1 MISAITC
8 LAVAIYFEAR
18 SEPIA
23 GQLAVAQVVLN
34 RVVDERYPDTVC
46 EVITE
51 GPTYPSGHPV
61 RDKCQFSFWCD
72 GKPEDV
78 HDYEAWQTALRIATV
93 VTETSS
99 SLPIDIS
106 EGAMFYHTT
115 NVSPAWRHTMQM
127 TAQIG
132 QHIFYRLED

>member
-1 MISAITC
+1 MMLSTITC

-34 RVVDERYPDTVC
+34 RVADERYPDTVC
-46 EVITE
+46 DVITE

-72 GKPEDV
+72 GKPEDI
-78 HDYEAWQTALRIATV
+78 HDYEAWQTAIRVATIA
-93 VTETSS
+93 TETSA
-99 SLPIDIS
+99 LPIDIS
-106 EGAMFYHTT
+106 EGAMFYHATS
-115 NVSPAWRHTMQM
+115 VSPSWRHTMQM
-127 TAQIG
+127 TARIG

>member
-1 MISAITC
+1 MMLSTITC

-34 RVVDERYPDTVC
+34 RVADERYPDTVC

-72 GKPEDV
+72 GKPEDI
-78 HDYEAWQTALRIATV
+78 HDYEAWQTALRVATIA
-93 VTETSS
+93 TETSA
-99 SLPIDIS
+99 LPIDIS
-106 EGAMFYHTT
+106 EGAMFYHATS
-115 NVSPAWRHTMQM
+115 VSPSWRHTMQM
-127 TAQIG
+127 TARIG

>member
-1 MISAITC
+1 MMLSTITC

-34 RVVDERYPDTVC
+34 RVADERYPDTVC
-46 EVITE
+46 EVIME

-72 GKPEDV
+72 GKPEDI
-78 HDYEAWQTALRIATV
+78 HDYEAWQTALRVATIAT
-93 VTETSS
+93 ETTA
-99 SLPIDIS
+99 LPIDIS
-106 EGAMFYHTT
+106 EGAMFYHAT
-115 NVSPAWRHTMQM
+115 NVSPSWRHTMHM
-127 TAQIG
+127 TARIG

>member
-1 MISAITC
+1 MMLSTITC

-34 RVVDERYPDTVC
+34 RVADERYPDTVC
-46 EVITE
+46 DVITE

-72 GKPEDV
+72 GKPEDI
-78 HDYEAWQTALRIATV
+78 HDYEAWQTALRVATIA
-93 VTETSS
+93 TETSA
-99 SLPIDIS
+99 LPIDIS
-106 EGAMFYHTT
+106 EGAMFYHATS
-115 NVSPAWRHTMQM
+115 VSPSWRHTMQM
-127 TAQIG
+127 TARIG

>member
-1 MISAITC
+1 MLSTITC

-34 RVVDERYPDTVC
+34 RVADERYPDTVC
-46 EVITE
+46 EVIME

-72 GKPEDV
+72 GKPNCC
-78 HDYEAWQTALRIATV
+78 
-93 VTETSS
+93 TS
-99 SLPIDIS
+99 
-106 EGAMFYHTT
+106 YKC
-115 NVSPAWRHTMQM
+115 
-127 TAQIG
+127 
-132 QHIFYRLED
+132 RL

>member
-1 MISAITC
+1 MLSTITC

-34 RVVDERYPDTVC
+34 RVADERYPDTVC

-72 GKPEDV
+72 GKPEDI
-78 HDYEAWQTALRIATV
+78 HDYEAWQTAIRVATIA
-93 VTETSS
+93 TETSA
-99 SLPIDIS
+99 LPIDIS
-106 EGAMFYHTT
+106 EGAMFYHATS
-115 NVSPAWRHTMQM
+115 VSPSWRHTMQM
-127 TAQIG
+127 TARIG

>member
-1 MISAITC
+1 MLSTITC

-34 RVVDERYPDTVC
+34 RVANERYPDTVC
-46 EVITE
+46 DVITE
-51 GPTYPSGHPV
+51 GPTYPSGHPI

-72 GKPEDV
+72 GKPEDI
-78 HDYEAWQTALRIATV
+78 HDYEAWQTALRVATIAT
-93 VTETSS
+93 ETTA
-99 SLPIDIS
+99 LPIDIS
-106 EGAMFYHTT
+106 EGAMFYHATS
-115 NVSPAWRHTMQM
+115 VSPSWRHTMQM
-127 TAQIG
+127 TARIG

>member
-1 MISAITC
+1 MLSTITC

-34 RVVDERYPDTVC
+34 RVANERYPDTVC
-46 EVITE
+46 DVITE

-72 GKPEDV
+72 GKPEDI
-78 HDYEAWQTALRIATV
+78 HDYEAWQTAIRVATIAT
-93 VTETSS
+93 ETTA
-99 SLPIDIS
+99 LPIDIS
-106 EGAMFYHTT
+106 EGAMFYHATS
-115 NVSPAWRHTMQM
+115 VSPSWRHTMQM
-127 TAQIG
+127 TARIG

>member
-1 MISAITC
+1 MLSTITC

-34 RVVDERYPDTVC
+34 RVADERYPDTVC
-46 EVITE
+46 DVITE

-72 GKPEDV
+72 GKPEDI
-78 HDYEAWQTALRIATV
+78 HDYEAWQTALRVATIA
-93 VTETSS
+93 TETSA
-99 SLPIDIS
+99 LPIDIS
-106 EGAMFYHTT
+106 EGAMFYHATS
-115 NVSPAWRHTMQM
+115 VSPSWRHTMQM
-127 TAQIG
+127 TARIG

>member
-1 MISAITC
+1 MLSTITC

-34 RVVDERYPDTVC
+34 RVADERYPDTVC
-46 EVITE
+46 DVITE

-72 GKPEDV
+72 GKPEDI
-78 HDYEAWQTALRIATV
+78 HDYEAWQTALRVATIAT
-93 VTETSS
+93 ETTA
-99 SLPIDIS
+99 LPIDIS
-106 EGAMFYHTT
+106 EGAMFYHATS
-115 NVSPAWRHTMQM
+115 VSPSWRHTMQM
-127 TAQIG
+127 TARIG

>member
-1 MISAITC
+1 MMLSTITC

-34 RVVDERYPDTVC
+34 RVANERYPDTVC
-46 EVITE
+46 DVITE
-51 GPTYPSGHPV
+51 GPTYPSGHPI

-72 GKPEDV
+72 GKPEDI
-78 HDYEAWQTALRIATV
+78 HDYEAWQTALRVATIAT
-93 VTETSS
+93 ETTA
-99 SLPIDIS
+99 LPIDIS
-106 EGAMFYHTT
+106 EGAMFYHATS
-115 NVSPAWRHTMQM
+115 VSPSWRHTMQM
-127 TAQIG
+127 TARIG

>member
-1 MISAITC
+1 MLSTITC

-23 GQLAVAQVVLN
+23 GQLAVVQVVLN
-34 RVVDERYPDTVC
+34 RVADERYPDTVC

-72 GKPEDV
+72 GKPEDI
-78 HDYEAWQTALRIATV
+78 HDYEAWQTALRVATIA
-93 VTETSS
+93 TETSA
-99 SLPIDIS
+99 LPIDIS
-106 EGAMFYHTT
+106 EGAMFYHATS
-115 NVSPAWRHTMQM
+115 VSPSWRHTMQM
-127 TAQIG
+127 TARIG

>member
-1 MISAITC
+1 MLSTITC

-34 RVVDERYPDTVC
+34 RVADERYPDTVC
-46 EVITE
+46 DVITE

-72 GKPEDV
+72 GKPEDI
-78 HDYEAWQTALRIATV
+78 HDYEAWQTAIRVATIA
-93 VTETSS
+93 TETSA
-99 SLPIDIS
+99 LPIDIS
-106 EGAMFYHTT
+106 EGAMFYHATS
-115 NVSPAWRHTMQM
+115 VSPSWRHTMQM
-127 TAQIG
+127 TARIG

>member
-1 MISAITC
+1 MLSTITC

-34 RVVDERYPDTVC
+34 RVADERYPDTVC

-72 GKPEDV
+72 GKPEDI
-78 HDYEAWQTALRIATV
+78 HDYEAWQTALRVATIA
-93 VTETSS
+93 TETSA
-99 SLPIDIS
+99 LPIDIS
-106 EGAMFYHTT
+106 EGAMFYHATS
-115 NVSPAWRHTMQM
+115 VSPSWRHTMQM
-127 TAQIG
+127 TARIG

>member
-1 MISAITC
+1 MMLSTITC

-23 GQLAVAQVVLN
+23 GQLAVVQVVLN
-34 RVVDERYPDTVC
+34 RVADERYPDTVC

-72 GKPEDV
+72 GKPEDI
-78 HDYEAWQTALRIATV
+78 HDYEAWQTALRVATIA
-93 VTETSS
+93 TETSA
-99 SLPIDIS
+99 LPIDIS
-106 EGAMFYHTT
+106 EGAMFYHATS
-115 NVSPAWRHTMQM
+115 VSPSWRHTMQM
-127 TAQIG
+127 TARIG